1 MVSVK
6 SKYSP
11 ATYHPGIRR
20 DLMSAP
26 PAHGHRRCLDDV
38 AYKNVPDAQ
47 YAVTSI
53 RGFLRSKSEILES
66 KTDKLP
72 KIDIKVSAEN
82 EDTTE
87 NTENDENIRPISVPP
102 SEPQQLSFTEI
113 SADKKSFYQ
122 RTGHNA
128 GNKPRPKSENL
139 HAMKKKRL
147 THEQMM
153 EHLQMA
159 ERRRLKEKYMNAPNI
174 KPQRVVITHEKETAE
189 LPAFVQVETL
199 HPGQTFVSTINS
211 ILHNYQ
217 VVCSEQGYNFHN
229 VCRRDEM
236 ILLRFCN
243 WFQCLVCL
251 HTA

>member
-1 MVSVK
+1 
-6 SKYSP
+6 
-11 ATYHPGIRR
+11 
-20 DLMSAP
+20 MSAP

-47 YAVTSI
+47 YSVTSI

-72 KIDIKVSAEN
+72 KIDIKVSDEN